1 MGHSYFSRKR
11 VINKMHLLWIF
22 ASLIIIINGT
32 FGEPQPDYPDDYSS
46 WSRSVVPRPRPQ
58 RWLHFTST
66 LQLSC
71 SVDLYQRRS
80 FKCVVVPK
88 PTKEVSPWKVVRP
101 RRQRWLHF
109 TSTLQLSCSVDLY
122 QRRSFKCIVVPEP
135 TKEVSRWT
143 VVRPEFSVRK
153 DLRKATDINEAL
165 AAMTNF
171 IKKAKRWRNSK
182 IKQIVRTYDR
192 FFYRRPK
199 RDPAIRQIRNEI
211 NRFKSRGARL
221 IRSVAKTTRRLKLL
235 ARING

>member
-1 MGHSYFSRKR
+1 M
-11 VINKMHLLWIF
+11 
-22 ASLIIIINGT
+22 
-32 FGEPQPDYPDDYSS
+32 
-46 WSRSVVPRPRPQ
+46 RPRPQ
-58 RWLHFTST
+58 RSLRFITAV
-66 LQLSC
+66 QLSC

-80 FKCVVVPK
+80 FKCVVVP
-88 PTKEVSPWKVVRP
+88 
-101 RRQRWLHF
+101 
-109 TSTLQLSCSVDLY
+109 
-122 QRRSFKCIVVPEP
+122 EP

-143 VVRPEFSVRK
+143 VVRPEFSPRK

-192 FFYRRPK
+192 FFYERPK
-199 RDPAIRQIRNEI
+199 DPAIWKIRNEI
-211 NRFKSRGARL
+211 NHFKSRGLRL